1 MYFAITWK
9 NKTMSLAEL
18 ELVNPTNL
26 VEITGVLITFDTDKP
41 ELLDT
46 LGGIIKRGEV
56 IDRDDIWQEA
66 DWKKILGTKDKD
78 LWLKL
83 KREFWIKRFKVVDR
97 LHTDIDVKRKG
108 IEIVRFHKNFAVVKG
123 YQNIKL
129 YEEIDFGKP
138 SRSMKMGMMPAKL
151 THIML
156 NLWLNILDN
165 TQKEDWVRI
174 YDPFAWSG
182 TTWFVANYLWYDFV
196 WSDIDTYH
204 LEKNQI
210 RREDI
215 EEKNWKT
222 FDIFQHDITKT
233 IPDNALQWN
242 ILIVSEWR
250 LGPIVTEKTRKSEIS
265 KFQAEVRELYKEF
278 IYTISETRKSHRTK
292 AVFTI
297 PYYIRY
303 DNFLEEEIQKLSESL
318 NRKFSSI
325 DEIYSREKQKVWRKI
340 IILE

>member
-1 MYFAITWK
+1 
-9 NKTMSLAEL
+9 MSLEEL
-18 ELVNPTNL
+18 KLIDPKNIT
-26 VEITGVLITFDTDKP
+26 EIAGVLITFDTDKP

-46 LGGIIKRGEV
+46 LGWIIKRWEV

-66 DWKKILGTKDKD
+66 DWKKIIWTKDKD

-97 LHTDIDVKRKG
+97 LHTDIDVKRKW
-108 IEIVRFHKNFAVVKG
+108 IEIIRFHQNFAVVRW
-123 YQNIKL
+123 YQNIKF
-129 YEEIDFGKP
+129 YEKIDFGKP

-151 THIML
+151 THIMI
-156 NLWLNILDN
+156 NIGIN
-165 TQKEDWVRI
+165 TLSESEKKDWTMI

-182 TTWFVANYLWYDFV
+182 TTGFIANYLWYGFI
-196 WSDIDTYH
+196 WSDIDTFH
-204 LEKNQI
+204 LENNQV
-210 RREDI
+210 RREEQ

-222 FDIFQHDITKT
+222 FDTFKHDITQV
-233 IPDNALQWN
+233 IPDNTLQWN

-250 LGPIVTEKTRKSEIS
+250 LWPMVTDKTRKWEIS
-265 KFQAEVRELYKEF
+265 GFQTQVRELYKEF
-278 IYTISETRKSHRTK
+278 IYTISETRKLHRTK

-303 DNFLEEEIQKLSESL
+303 NNILEEEIKNLAENL

-325 DEIYSREKQKVWRKI
+325 DEVYSREKQKVWRKI